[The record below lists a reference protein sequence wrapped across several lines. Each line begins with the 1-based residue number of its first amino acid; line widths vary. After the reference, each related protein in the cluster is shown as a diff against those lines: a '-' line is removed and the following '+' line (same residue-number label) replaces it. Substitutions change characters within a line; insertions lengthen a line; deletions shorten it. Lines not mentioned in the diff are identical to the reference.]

1 MGLASNSVLTAGPQ
15 KPVELPEDAMTVSK
29 PLLAAVLANALFAVA
44 CGSDA
49 APNKGTNN
57 PSASGRMLPWNV
69 GNKWTYRVT
78 DGADISDKT
87 TTIEAEEPV
96 GGIGPNAALMAY
108 RVVTRKGT
116 MLNDETESWQAPLAD
131 TPDKVVR
138 YREIAYSAKTGM
150 MSQET
155 HWNPYKLHV
164 DGRAE
169 TLVQGSTWREDYE
182 ETKQSFDGTPTEVT
196 TEADRWTVVSTD
208 ESVTV
213 AGKTYDHAVHF
224 QKFTNS
230 AKDYWYGHGI
240 GKLKETGSQTEE
252 LVSYELE

>member
-1 MGLASNSVLTAGPQ
+1 MKL
-15 KPVELPEDAMTVSK
+15 SK
-29 PLLAAVLANALFAVA
+29 AALGAAVACALFAVG

-49 APNKGTNN
+49 PNDTGSNN
-57 PSASGRMLPWNV
+57 PPPGTGPLLPWKL

-78 DGADISDKT
+78 DGTDVSDKT
-87 TTIEAEEPV
+87 TTIEAEELV
-96 GGIGPNAALMAY
+96 GGTGPNAAVMAY
-108 RVVTRKGT
+108 RVVTRKGM

-131 TPDKVVR
+131 APEKVVR

-150 MSQET
+150 MTQET

-169 TLVQGSTWREDYE
+169 TLVADKTWREDYE
-182 ETKQSFDGTPTEVT
+182 ETKLSFDGTAPEVSQ
-196 TEADRWTVVSTD
+196 EADRWTVVSAD

-213 AGKTYDHAVHF
+213 VGKTYDHAVHF

-230 AKDYWYGHGI
+230 AKDYWYLQGV

-252 LVSYELE
+252 LVSYELK